1 MDRKEIRQWLNTIGL
16 WALTI
21 TMILF
26 SWALIQ
32 IVGIMLNTMVVLLV
46 FISYLLGAL
55 SVLWL
60 LQNHIYMTSAGIRR
74 AWQAMMPQSSE
85 FNIESEPHLDEFNIE
100 SEPHL
105 DKVTIAFFPRRPIA
119 PEYAVYRVERN
130 VGSGS
135 DRFLKATKEAVDG
148 QYDLCFS
155 SEDEA
160 YSYTSIRDAII
171 AAAYCYIRG
180 GMGLDFSVV
189 ESDQS
194 LLVERSSRVD

>member
-1 MDRKEIRQWLNTIGL
+1 MDRMDRKEIRQWLNTIGL

-21 TMILF
+21 TMVLF

-74 AWQAMMPQSSE
+74 AWQAMMPQSS
-85 FNIESEPHLDEFNIE
+85 EFNIE